1 MTVLAKII
9 FFLLGMSICVQFIAA
24 LYGFIDL
31 KYTFRT
37 SYIKVL
43 RRILIWGFGAAAVYW
58 LLTDSL
64 RPAFLWGMLGYFPVY
79 ALIYASYHLLFA
91 RNTKIM
97 RTK

>member
-1 MTVLAKII
+1 MTILAKTIL
-9 FFLLGMSICVQFIAA
+9 FLLSMSICVQFVAA

-37 SYIKVL
+37 TYIKVF
-43 RRILIWGFGAAAVYW
+43 RRILIWGLGAAAVYW

-64 RPAFLWGMLGYFPVY
+64 RPAFLWGMIGYFFLYV
-79 ALIYASYHLLFA
+79 LIYAAYHLLFA